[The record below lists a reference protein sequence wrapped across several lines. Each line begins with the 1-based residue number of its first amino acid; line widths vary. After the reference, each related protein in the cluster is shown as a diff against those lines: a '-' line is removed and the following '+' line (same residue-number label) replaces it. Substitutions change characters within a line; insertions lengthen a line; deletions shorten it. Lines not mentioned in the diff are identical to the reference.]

1 MDPDRGFWRSLEIA
15 EGGVAR
21 GFLRECEL
29 FVHRR
34 AQEWRV
40 ASRSLPEG
48 TREPG
53 SWSVLDAWP
62 DELESDERVVVRRHL
77 YREAPTTVEVRPA
90 LADRSVVVH
99 PAVSTSISSGE
110 QAVVHVGT
118 PVWIELVVAGE
129 RLLSVPS
136 DQPSDTWFGPST
148 IEGQLCYAARSL
160 VRVQLDSLMPPRVDQ
175 IVTRATLRNESDGP
189 LDIERIA
196 LPVPQLSIYQGTD
209 GWLWTEAVTLAREP
223 NVGLARLEVHRGAPS
238 GVPEARRLA
247 GPRAAQHGDSRFPGI
262 GNSLRD
268 RGLSGVTWPDELTQL
283 LTSERAFQGV
293 RALLIMVFGL
303 GAAQIASA
311 ALGRVARG
319 RSALAQSKLVR
330 RFAFGLVFGLFVAS
344 ALSQLGFKLGVLFGA
359 AGVLTVAVGF
369 AAQTSASNL
378 VSGLFLLA
386 ENPFRVGDTI
396 RVGGT
401 TGEVFAI
408 DLLSVTLRTFDNTA
422 VRIPNESLIKSEIV
436 TLTRF
441 AIRRIE
447 IPIGVGYGSDLAL
460 VRRALLQVADENPLV
475 LEEPAPVFLVDRFGD
490 SAIDVQLL
498 VWTSRENM
506 IRLRTQLHQAIK
518 VEFERQ
524 GIEIPFP
531 QRTVRLVGEAEHLG

>member
-1 MDPDRGFWRSLEIA
+1 M
-15 EGGVAR
+15 
-21 GFLRECEL
+21 
-29 FVHRR
+29 
-34 AQEWRV
+34 
-40 ASRSLPEG
+40 
-48 TREPG
+48 
-53 SWSVLDAWP
+53 
-62 DELESDERVVVRRHL
+62 
-77 YREAPTTVEVRPA
+77 
-90 LADRSVVVH
+90 
-99 PAVSTSISSGE
+99 
-110 QAVVHVGT
+110 
-118 PVWIELVVAGE
+118 
-129 RLLSVPS
+129 
-136 DQPSDTWFGPST
+136 
-148 IEGQLCYAARSL
+148 
-160 VRVQLDSLMPPRVDQ
+160 
-175 IVTRATLRNESDGP
+175 
-189 LDIERIA
+189 
-196 LPVPQLSIYQGTD
+196 
-209 GWLWTEAVTLAREP
+209 
-223 NVGLARLEVHRGAPS
+223 
-238 GVPEARRLA
+238 
-247 GPRAAQHGDSRFPGI
+247 
-262 GNSLRD
+262 
-268 RGLSGVTWPDELTQL
+268 TWPDELTQL

-401 TGEVFAI
+401 TGEVLAI